1 MPRWY
6 LWLSWAKQKYS
17 CFLRIDLIYS
27 WRRLE
32 GRISSR
38 MWLSTTRRI
47 ATAVVG
53 VDFAAF
59 RGSVRY
65 CSKVVNK
72 SENEATTTVTPFS
85 SFFTLSFDIDCLRK
99 SQIELE
105 LERAQNIR
113 GLGLIRI
120 WISGWGFPKF
130 GFELVRLLKFATK
143 PCDIWGLWNKLGPGL
158 RSAGP
163 AMSLGLRARA

>member
-6 LWLSWAKQKYS
+6 LWHSWAKQKYS

-59 RGSVRY
+59 IGSVRY

-85 SFFTLSFDIDCLRK
+85 SFFTLSLDREHWTLLLWTSIDFEDPRI
-99 SQIELE
+99 SDWT
-105 LERAQNIR
+105 RARTGSEYSGFRLNQVLDF
-113 GLGLIRI
+113 GLGISKI
-120 WISGWGFPKF
+120 WLWACQA
-130 GFELVRLLKFATK
+130 FEI
-143 PCDIWGLWNKLGPGL
+143 CDQALWY
-158 RSAGP
+158 
-163 AMSLGLRARA
+163 LRALKQIGPRLT

>member
-1 MPRWY
+1 
-6 LWLSWAKQKYS
+6 
-17 CFLRIDLIYS
+17 
-27 WRRLE
+27 
-32 GRISSR
+32 

-47 ATAVVG
+47 ATAAVG

-85 SFFTLSFDIDCLRK
+85 SFFTLSLDREPCSFGHQLTSRIRE

-113 GLGLIRI
+113 GLGLIRL
-120 WISGWGFPKF
+120 WISGWGFKNF
-130 GFELVRLLKFATK
+130 GFEPVRLEKFATK
-143 PCDIWGLWNKLGPGL
+143 PCDICGL
-158 RSAGP
+158 
-163 AMSLGLRARA
+163 